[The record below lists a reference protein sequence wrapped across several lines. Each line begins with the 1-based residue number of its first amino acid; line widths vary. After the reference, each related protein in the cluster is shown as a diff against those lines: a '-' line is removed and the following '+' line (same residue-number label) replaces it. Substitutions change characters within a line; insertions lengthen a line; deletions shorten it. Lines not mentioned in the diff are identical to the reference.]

1 MRFEENLD
9 FGFANLKY
17 NPDTFLE
24 DYKKIKAAY
33 TKEIKFQKAKLV
45 FGKSLNYNFSRANKS
60 QAVVVKL
67 LSNLGKKGVKN
78 ALSYCIRNSE
88 SSFAIN
94 ENGESLSAKEIL
106 QEWGKDFSNNENS
119 KEAWHLCF
127 SIKERATQKNLEK
140 LQASVNEVM
149 QENFFGYKYA
159 MILHTHQNNPH
170 IHIIVNKRNFLTNKK
185 IHFKN
190 KGEIKEFFSDIRDN
204 FAYSLRARGL
214 NYENKNALEKN
225 LEASYQRKKE
235 RMDTLKTDFR
245 EFFKSYYDEYD
256 FIIKNNKNLED
267 KREKIAK
274 FMQEQDNL
282 YKQKSNLIDLL
293 VQYTEQKNK
302 KKYQVLKEIK
312 KTNESLREQKFTIAR
327 ELKNLNLLEKQ
338 QTNFKNMQIKVLYGT
353 AHNVFIQKDF
363 IKHYEKLYPNHKG
376 ASKTQIKEYF
386 LVKSAIK
393 KQAKE
398 IETNYRKVMKEN
410 DLDFLKTYNPALKTN
425 AFKLAKGYKE
435 LEKNIYLLQNS
446 PLESYEIK
454 SYIEN
459 LQKNQK
465 FIQKL
470 INNRSQE
477 LEKKIKE
484 KMQKDS
490 KIQHLETR
498 SKSDNFLINEYSF
511 TCQFLQKESFIKLK
525 PRDLQETNASGA
537 NTQMQTKEV
546 EQEQTKAKEHSAEMF
561 KQKKIEAFRKMQ
573 GREV

>member
-1 MRFEENLD
+1 MHFEENLD

-24 DYKKIKAAY
+24 DYKKIKAAFS
-33 TKEIKFQKAKLV
+33 KEIKFQKAKFI
-45 FGKSLNYNFSRANKS
+45 FGKSPNYNFSRANKS

-94 ENGESLSAKEIL
+94 ENGESLTAKEIL
-106 QEWGKDFSNNENS
+106 KEWGGNFSDNENS

-127 SIKERATQKNLEK
+127 SIKERATQQNLEK
-140 LQASVNEVM
+140 LQASVSEVM
-149 QENFFGYKYA
+149 QQKFFGYKYA

-190 KGEIKEFFSDIRDN
+190 KGDIKEFFSDIRDD
-204 FAYSLRARGL
+204 FAYNLRARGL
-214 NYENKNALEKN
+214 NYENKSALEKN
-225 LEASYQRKKE
+225 LQDSYQRKKE
-235 RMDTLKTDFR
+235 KMDTLQTDFR

-256 FIIKNNKNLED
+256 FKIKNNKNLED

-293 VQYTEQKNK
+293 VQYTKQKNK

-312 KTNESLREQKFTIAR
+312 KINQTLKEQKFTIAR

-338 QTNFKNMQIKVLYGT
+338 QSNFKNMQTKVLYGT

-363 IKHYEKLYPNHKG
+363 IKNYEKLYPNHKG

-393 KQAKE
+393 KQTKE

-425 AFKLAKGYKE
+425 AFKLAKSYKE

-465 FIQKL
+465 FIQRL
-470 INNRSQE
+470 IDNRSQE

-484 KMQKDS
+484 KMQKDTR
-490 KIQHLETR
+490 IQHLETR

-511 TCQFLQKESFIKLK
+511 TCQFLQKESFIKLR
-525 PRDLQETNASGA
+525 PRDLQTNASGA
-537 NTQMQTKEV
+537 NAQTQTKEV
-546 EQEQTKAKEHSAEMF
+546 EQEQQVKA
-561 KQKKIEAFRKMQ
+561 QKIEAFRKMQ
-573 GREV
+573 GKEV

>member
-1 MRFEENLD
+1 MHFDENLD

-17 NPDTFLE
+17 NPDTFWE
-24 DYKKIKAAY
+24 DYKKIKAAFS
-33 TKEIKFQKAKLV
+33 KEIKFPKAKFI
-45 FGKSLNYNFSRANKS
+45 FGKSLNYNFSKANKS

-78 ALSYCIRNSE
+78 AISYCIRNSE

-94 ENGESLSAKEIL
+94 ENGESLAAKEIL
-106 QEWGKDFSNNENS
+106 QEWGKNFSDNENS

-127 SIKERATQKNLEK
+127 SIKERATQQNLEK
-140 LQASVNEVM
+140 LQASVSEVM
-149 QENFFGYKYA
+149 QQNFFGYKYA

-190 KGEIKEFFSDIRDN
+190 KGDIKEFFSDIRDD
-204 FAYSLRARGL
+204 FAYNLRARGL
-214 NYENKNALEKN
+214 NYENKSALEKN
-225 LEASYQRKKE
+225 LQDSYQRKKE
-235 RMDTLKTDFR
+235 KMDTLQTDFR

-256 FIIKNNKNLED
+256 FKIKNNKNLED

-274 FMQEQDNL
+274 FIQEQDNL

-312 KTNESLREQKFTIAR
+312 KINQTLKEQKFTIAR

-338 QTNFKNMQIKVLYGT
+338 QSNFKNTQIKVLYGT

-363 IKHYEKLYPNHKG
+363 IKHHEKMYPNHKG

-393 KQAKE
+393 KQTKE
-398 IETNYRKVMKEN
+398 IETNYRKVIKEN

-425 AFKLAKGYKE
+425 AFKLAKSYKE

-454 SYIEN
+454 SYIEI

-470 INNRSQE
+470 IDNRSQE

-484 KMQKDS
+484 KMQKDTR
-490 KIQHLETR
+490 IQHLETR

-511 TCQFLQKESFIKLK
+511 TCQFLQKESFIKLR
-525 PRDLQETNASGA
+525 PRDLQTNASGA
-537 NTQMQTKEV
+537 NAQTQTKEV
-546 EQEQTKAKEHSAEMF
+546 EQEQQVKA
-561 KQKKIEAFRKMQ
+561 QKIETFRKMQ
-573 GREV
+573 GR

>member
-1 MRFEENLD
+1 MHFDENLD

-24 DYKKIKAAY
+24 DYKKIKSASS
-33 TKEIKFQKAKLV
+33 KEIKFQKAKLV
-45 FGKSLNYNFSRANKS
+45 FGKSLNYKFSKANKS

-78 ALSYCIRNSE
+78 AISYCIRNSE
-88 SSFAIN
+88 NSFAIN
-94 ENGESLSAKEIL
+94 ENGELVTTKEIL
-106 QEWGKDFSNNENS
+106 QEWGKNFSDNENS

-127 SIKERATQKNLEK
+127 SIKERATQQNLEK
-140 LQASVNEVM
+140 LQASVSEVM
-149 QENFFGYKYA
+149 QQNFFGYKYA

-190 KGEIKEFFSDIRDN
+190 KGDIKEFFSDIRDD

-214 NYENKNALEKN
+214 NYENKSALEKN
-225 LEASYQRKKE
+225 LEASFQRKKE
-235 RMDTLKTDFR
+235 RMDTLQTDFR

-256 FIIKNNKNLED
+256 FKTKNYKDIEN
-267 KREKIAK
+267 KREKIANLIK
-274 FMQEQDNL
+274 ENENL

-302 KKYQVLKEIK
+302 KKFQTLQELKKI
-312 KTNESLREQKFTIAR
+312 NQSLKEQKFTIAR
-327 ELKNLNLLEKQ
+327 ELKELNLLEKQ
-338 QTNFKNMQIKVLYGT
+338 QLNFKNMQIKVLYGT
-353 AHNVFIQKDF
+353 THNVFIQKDF
-363 IKHYEKLYPNHKG
+363 IKNYEKLYPNHKG

-393 KQAKE
+393 KQTKE
-398 IETNYRKVMKEN
+398 IETNYRKVIKEN

-470 INNRSQE
+470 MNNRSLE
-477 LEKKIKE
+477 LEKQIKE
-484 KMQKDS
+484 KMHKDS
-490 KIQHLETR
+490 RIQHLETR
-498 SKSDNFLINEYSF
+498 SKSDNFLINEYSL

-525 PRDLQETNASGA
+525 PRDLQTNTSGA
-537 NTQMQTKEV
+537 NAQTQTKEA
-546 EQEQTKAKEHSAEMF
+546 EQEQQVKAKEQSTEMF

-573 GREV
+573 GR

>member
-1 MRFEENLD
+1 MREN
-9 FGFANLKY
+9 
-17 NPDTFLE
+17 
-24 DYKKIKAAY
+24 
-33 TKEIKFQKAKLV
+33 
-45 FGKSLNYNFSRANKS
+45 
-60 QAVVVKL
+60 
-67 LSNLGKKGVKN
+67 
-78 ALSYCIRNSE
+78 
-88 SSFAIN
+88 
-94 ENGESLSAKEIL
+94 
-106 QEWGKDFSNNENS
+106 
-119 KEAWHLCF
+119 
-127 SIKERATQKNLEK
+127 
-140 LQASVNEVM
+140 
-149 QENFFGYKYA
+149 
-159 MILHTHQNNPH
+159 
-170 IHIIVNKRNFLTNKK
+170 
-185 IHFKN
+185 
-190 KGEIKEFFSDIRDN
+190 
-204 FAYSLRARGL
+204 
-214 NYENKNALEKN
+214 
-225 LEASYQRKKE
+225 
-235 RMDTLKTDFR
+235 TLKTDFR

-363 IKHYEKLYPNHKG
+363 IKHYENLYPNHKG

-398 IETNYRKVMKEN
+398 IEVNYRKVMKEN

-435 LEKNIYLLQNS
+435 LEKSIYLLQNS

-470 INNRSQE
+470 IDNRSQE

-490 KIQHLETR
+490 RIQHLETR

-511 TCQFLQKESFIKLK
+511 ACQFLQKESFIKLK
-525 PRDLQETNASGA
+525 PRDLQEANASGA

-546 EQEQTKAKEHSAEMF
+546 EQEQTKAKEQSAEMF

-573 GREV
+573 GR

>member
-1 MRFEENLD
+1 MHFDENLEFD
-9 FGFANLKY
+9 FANLKY

-24 DYKKIKAAY
+24 DYKKIKSASS
-33 TKEIKFQKAKLV
+33 KEIKFQKAKLV
-45 FGKSLNYNFSRANKS
+45 FGKSLNYKFSKANKS

-78 ALSYCIRNSE
+78 AISYCIRNSE
-88 SSFAIN
+88 NSFAIN
-94 ENGESLSAKEIL
+94 ENGELVTTKEIL
-106 QEWGKDFSNNENS
+106 QEWGKNFSDNENS

-127 SIKERATQKNLEK
+127 SIKERATQQNLEK
-140 LQASVNEVM
+140 LQASVSEVM
-149 QENFFGYKYA
+149 QQKFFGYKYA

-190 KGEIKEFFSDIRDN
+190 KGDIKEFFSDIRDD
-204 FAYSLRARGL
+204 FAYNLRARGL
-214 NYENKNALEKN
+214 NYENKSALEKN

-235 RMDTLKTDFR
+235 KMDTLQTDFR

-256 FIIKNNKNLED
+256 FKTKNYKDIEN
-267 KREKIAK
+267 KREKIANLIK
-274 FMQEQDNL
+274 EQDNL

-302 KKYQVLKEIK
+302 KKFQTLQELKKI
-312 KTNESLREQKFTIAR
+312 NQSLKEQKFTIAR

-338 QTNFKNMQIKVLYGT
+338 QINFKNMQRKVLYGT

-363 IKHYEKLYPNHKG
+363 IKNYEKLYPNHKG

-393 KQAKE
+393 KQTKE

-470 INNRSQE
+470 IDNRSQE

-484 KMQKDS
+484 KMQKDTR
-490 KIQHLETR
+490 IQHLETR

-511 TCQFLQKESFIKLK
+511 TCQFLQKESFIRLR
-525 PRDLQETNASGA
+525 PRDLQTNASSA
-537 NTQMQTKEV
+537 NTQTQTKEV
-546 EQEQTKAKEHSAEMF
+546 GQEQQAKEIN
-561 KQKKIEAFRKMQ
+561 KIEAFAKM
-573 GREV
+573 

>member
-1 MRFEENLD
+1 MHFEENLD

-24 DYKKIKAAY
+24 DYKKIKAAFS
-33 TKEIKFQKAKLV
+33 KEIKFQKAKFI
-45 FGKSLNYNFSRANKS
+45 FGKTPNYNFSRANKS

-94 ENGESLSAKEIL
+94 ENGESLTAKEIL
-106 QEWGKDFSNNENS
+106 KEWGKNFSDNENS

-127 SIKERATQKNLEK
+127 SIKERATQQNLEK
-140 LQASVNEVM
+140 LQASVSEVM
-149 QENFFGYKYA
+149 QQKFFGYKYA

-190 KGEIKEFFSDIRDN
+190 KGDIKEFFSDIRDD
-204 FAYSLRARGL
+204 FAYNLRARGL
-214 NYENKNALEKN
+214 NYENKSALEKN
-225 LEASYQRKKE
+225 LQDSYQRKKE
-235 RMDTLKTDFR
+235 KMDTLQTDFR

-256 FIIKNNKNLED
+256 FKIKNNKNLED

-302 KKYQVLKEIK
+302 KKYQALKEIK
-312 KTNESLREQKFTIAR
+312 KINQTLKEQKFTIAR

-338 QTNFKNMQIKVLYGT
+338 QSNFKNMQIKVLYGT
-353 AHNVFIQKDF
+353 THNVFIQKDF
-363 IKHYEKLYPNHKG
+363 IKNYEKLYPNHKG

-393 KQAKE
+393 KQTKE

-425 AFKLAKGYKE
+425 AFKLAKSYKE

-465 FIQKL
+465 FIQRL
-470 INNRSQE
+470 IDNRSQE

-484 KMQKDS
+484 KMQKDTR
-490 KIQHLETR
+490 IQHLETR

-511 TCQFLQKESFIKLK
+511 TCQFLQKESFIKLR
-525 PRDLQETNASGA
+525 PRDLQTNASGA
-537 NTQMQTKEV
+537 NAQTQTKEV
-546 EQEQTKAKEHSAEMF
+546 EQEQQVKA
-561 KQKKIEAFRKMQ
+561 QKIEAFRKMQ
-573 GREV
+573 GKEV